1 VDFLQNQDH
10 LEEGPRFEEGP
21 NAGEVA
27 LVAPSAYHAFSSA
40 EIKIYI
46 VTHCMQNT
54 ITDTNTTCQNK
65 QKTYMC
71 FKQWKNT
78 AVNKKFS

>member
-10 LEEGPRFEEGP
+10 LEECSEEGPRFEEGP

-46 VTHCMQNT
+46 DTHCM
-54 ITDTNTTCQNK
+54 
-65 QKTYMC
+65 
-71 FKQWKNT
+71 
-78 AVNKKFS
+78 

>member
-10 LEEGPRFEEGP
+10 LEERSEEGPRFEGP

-40 EIKIYI
+40 EIKI
-46 VTHCMQNT
+46 
-54 ITDTNTTCQNK
+54 
-65 QKTYMC
+65 
-71 FKQWKNT
+71 
-78 AVNKKFS
+78 